1 MDVVILVSLSLIL
14 SSPFLL
20 SLFHSFSPTF
30 NLVLSFLKIVL
41 GLLMDV
47 VILVSL
53 ISILLPSPPSFSFS
67 ISYYL
72 SIYLF
77 LPAVINCVSLDL
89 ILSGDIFNY
98 VCVSFNTIRIRE
110 QYYFSYI
117 FTGCVS

>member
-53 ISILLPSPPSFSFS
+53 ISILLPSPPSLS